1 MKSANWMVVGLAG
14 LLGAGTAAAGVI
26 TASDVATGAASASAG
41 GATFTAYA
49 NVQATAT
56 STLATKNIPGVGTGL
71 GVNGNGNTEIDWYG
85 GNGVSEMIRVQ
96 LVDASLINDLTI
108 GLLFDGPEYSDYLE
122 RAVFRAN
129 FADGT
134 SGTFTLAALFGG
146 GYSSSAWGAGGGS
159 WVSSGLVSGGS
170 GLWTNVDPFGGRAL
184 LSFDM
189 YSTAGVCG
197 TMTTCSDQSD
207 FVFRSMRTTAV
218 PEPGTLALLGVAL
231 VGMGF
236 VRRRKAAQTAVRS
249 RALR

>member
-1 MKSANWMVVGLAG
+1 MWRPDRARL
-14 LLGAGTAAAGVI
+14 
-26 TASDVATGAASASAG
+26 SAG

-49 NVQATAT
+49 NVQATTT

-96 LVDASLINDLTI
+96 FDQANVVNDLTV
-108 GLLFDGPEYSDYLE
+108 GLLFDGPEYADYLE

-146 GYSSSAWGAGGGS
+146 GYSSSAWGSGGGS

-170 GLWTNVDPFGGRAL
+170 GLWSNVDPFGGRAVS
-184 LSFDM
+184 SFDM
-189 YSTAGVCG
+189 YA
-197 TMTTCSDQSD
+197 
-207 FVFRSMRTTAV
+207 TAV
-218 PEPGTLALLGVAL
+218 SAARPPPVRTSRTSCSVRCGPRRCRSRGTLALLGVAL
-231 VGMGF
+231 AGMGLA
-236 VRRRKAAQTAVRS
+236 RRRKVQAAV
-249 RALR
+249 

>member
-1 MKSANWMVVGLAG
+1 MKSANWMAVSLAG
-14 LLGAGTAAAGVI
+14 LLCSGTAMAGLI
-26 TASDVATGAASASAG
+26 TAGDVATGSSSASAG

-49 NVQATAT
+49 NVQGTTT
-56 STLATKNIPGVGTGL
+56 STLATKSIPGVGTGL

-96 LVDASLINDLTI
+96 FDQASTINDLTV
-108 GLLFDGPEYSDYLE
+108 GLLFDGPEYADYLE

-146 GYSSSAWGAGGGS
+146 GYSSSAWGSGGGS

-170 GLWTNVDPFGGRAL
+170 GLWSNVDPFGGRAVR
-184 LSFDM
+184 SFDM
-189 YSTAGVCG
+189 YATAGVCG
-197 TMTTCSDQSD
+197 TTSTCTDQSD

-231 VGMGF
+231 AGMGLA
-236 VRRRKAAQTAVRS
+236 RRRKAQTA
-249 RALR
+249 A

>member
-1 MKSANWMVVGLAG
+1 MKKANLLVVGLAG
-14 LLGAGTAAAGVI
+14 LLGAGTATAGVI
-26 TASDVATGAASASAG
+26 TASDVATGSASGSAG

-49 NVQATAT
+49 NVQGTTT

-96 LVDASLINDLTI
+96 LGEASLVNDLTI

-129 FADGT
+129 FADGS

-146 GYSSSAWGAGGGS
+146 GYSSSAWGSGGGS

-170 GLWTNVDPFGGRAL
+170 GLWSNVDPFGGRAV

-197 TMTTCSDQSD
+197 TTSACTDQSD

-231 VGMGF
+231 AGMGF
-236 VRRRKAAQTAVRS
+236 ARRRKAQNAA
-249 RALR
+249 